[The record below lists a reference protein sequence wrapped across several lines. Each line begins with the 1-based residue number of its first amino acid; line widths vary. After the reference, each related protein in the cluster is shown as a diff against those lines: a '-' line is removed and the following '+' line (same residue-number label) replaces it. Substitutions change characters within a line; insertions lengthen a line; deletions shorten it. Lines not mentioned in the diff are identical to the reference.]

1 MEEAYQ
7 KMRSENVRHLAI
19 SEKEKIVGLLSI
31 KDFANYYNF
40 KFCAVINETDRV
52 SRYAEEEIL
61 KIDCEATALHAA
73 EIMCDHNVGSILVEK
88 ENDIVGIVTERGF
101 SQRVVADGLDA
112 NNVKLSSIMN
122 KPVLLDGH
130 LPMDEALSCMRKNN
144 VRHVVVTEDNK
155 ISGVISIKDLTIYCK
170 HKFVYELD
178 FGEPI

>member
-1 MEEAYQ
+1 
-7 KMRSENVRHLAI
+7 
-19 SEKEKIVGLLSI
+19 
-31 KDFANYYNF
+31 
-40 KFCAVINETDRV
+40 
-52 SRYAEEEIL
+52 
-61 KIDCEATALHAA
+61 
-73 EIMCDHNVGSILVEK
+73 MCDHNVGSILVEK